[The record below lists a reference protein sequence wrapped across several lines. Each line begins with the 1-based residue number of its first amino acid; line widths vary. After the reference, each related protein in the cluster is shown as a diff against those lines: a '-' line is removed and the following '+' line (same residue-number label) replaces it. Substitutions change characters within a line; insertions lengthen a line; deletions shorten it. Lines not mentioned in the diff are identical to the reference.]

1 MLTWIKIGLRNLLK
15 NKRRSLF
22 TVSAVGLA
30 FAAVNVFGGFMRY
43 IYHSFEDGYVYA
55 QGSGHLSISRENYR
69 REGQQNPA
77 AFLLRSNE
85 LATIGAVLERDP
97 RVRVVSPELR
107 MQGLISNG
115 RVSTIF
121 IARGLVPEL
130 VTRIRQSLGKSW
142 IKNANS
148 IEGRRLSEDAP
159 FGIVVGTL
167 LMERLGLNLDAD
179 VIMMGLTVDGQ
190 MNALDAQII
199 AHFAGGGDQI
209 SDKIVSTTLSF
220 LQQLYDTDGAD
231 TVNVLL
237 TDGRHTDAARDELT
251 QRIRDTGVPVEIG
264 TWYELAPSYEKTVA
278 MFNVIF
284 AFIFAIVFVIVA
296 LSVVNT
302 VSMAVIERTRE
313 IGTLRA
319 LGMKRHGVVVLFATE
334 SALLAFIGSLL
345 GIALTLLTSGLV
357 AWLKPTW
364 TPPMMTGR
372 IPIEVRLVGSFMLQ
386 AAVGLVVLAV
396 LAAVSPARRAARANI
411 VDSLGHV

>member
-22 TVSAVGLA
+22 TVGAVGLA

-43 IYHSFEDGYVYA
+43 IYQSFEDGYVYA
-55 QGSGHLSISRENYR
+55 QGAGHLSISRENFR

-77 AFLLRSNE
+77 AYLLQSND
-85 LATIGAVLERDP
+85 LATIEAVLARDP
-97 RVRVVSPELR
+97 RVKVVSPELR

-121 IARGLVPEL
+121 IARGMVPER
-130 VTRIRQSLGKSW
+130 VGQIRRSLGQSW
-142 IKNANS
+142 MKNVNGIA
-148 IEGRRLSEDAP
+148 GRRLSEETP
-159 FGIVVGTL
+159 FGVAVGTL
-167 LMERLGLNLDAD
+167 LMERLGLQLDAD

-190 MNALDAQII
+190 MNALDAQIF
-199 AHFAGGGDQI
+199 AHFPGGGDQI
-209 SDKIVSTTLSF
+209 GDKLVNTTLSF
-220 LQQLYDTDGAD
+220 LQQLCGSDGAD

-237 TDGRHTDAARDELT
+237 VDGRQTDAARDDLT
-251 QRIRDTGVPVEIG
+251 RQLRAAGVPVEIG

-284 AFIFAIVFVIVA
+284 AFIAGIVFVIVA

-334 SALLAFIGSLL
+334 SALLAFIGSLIGVL
-345 GIALTLLTSGLV
+345 LTLLTCLMV
-357 AWLKPTW
+357 VWLKPTW
-364 TPPMMTGR
+364 TPPMVNGR
-372 IPIEVRLVGSFMLQ
+372 IPIEVHLVPRFMLE
-386 AAVGLVVLAV
+386 AGIGLVVLAV
-396 LAAVSPARRAARANI
+396 TAAVSPARRAARANI